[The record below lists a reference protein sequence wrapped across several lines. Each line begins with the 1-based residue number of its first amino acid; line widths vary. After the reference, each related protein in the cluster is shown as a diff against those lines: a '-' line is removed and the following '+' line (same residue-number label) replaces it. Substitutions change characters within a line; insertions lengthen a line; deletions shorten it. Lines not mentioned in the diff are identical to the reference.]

1 MRRVVRLVPLDF
13 RSKLNWLDVDRGLV
27 ETEKLLPLEPN
38 KINQGIEYLPQTH
51 KFESLYI
58 CNLMLRTFDISNLD
72 YLLCQKHL
80 RSTTLGCE
88 DIAGLQKN
96 QSMAYGA
103 KTQFVSKVGGGRMIS
118 L

>member
-1 MRRVVRLVPLDF
+1 M
-13 RSKLNWLDVDRGLV
+13 
-27 ETEKLLPLEPN
+27 LPLEPN

-58 CNLMLRTFDISNLD
+58 CNLMLRTFAISNLY

-88 DIAGLQKN
+88 DIAGLQKI
-96 QSMAYGA
+96 
-103 KTQFVSKVGGGRMIS
+103 KVWPMGQKLNSFLKREEGE
-118 L
+118 